1 MSLRLTRTRYWLLA
15 GVAALGGSAL
25 AAGVSAG
32 TMRLAERPA
41 APSPSG
47 LTDTDF
53 ILCHAP
59 GRSGPASGF
68 YHLVATQTEVPPTEL
83 QAAVPSP
90 DFANTYPP
98 LWDGLG
104 NLTYK
109 ITTSDPQAQAY
120 FDQGLR
126 LAYGFNHDE
135 ARRAFREA
143 QHRDPDCAMCYWGE
157 ALVLGPNINTA
168 MAEDAVAPAYAAV
181 RKAQALASRA
191 KTPVTP
197 HERALI
203 DALATRY
210 APDTK
215 ANRSVLDAAY
225 AAAMG
230 ETARQFPDDDD
241 IAVLYAEAVM
251 DLSPWDYWKPGGA
264 EPKPQSAPIVP
275 TLERVL
281 VRNPNHPGALHY
293 YIHAVEASDRP
304 ERAEGAADRLRRA
317 MPGAGHM
324 VHMPGHIYYRIG
336 RYLDSLAVNKDA
348 TAADEI
354 YLADSN
360 APMGVYRLG
369 YYPHNVHFVLVSAQM
384 AGDGVTAIAAA
395 QKLAELI
402 PDEHLLKSPG
412 TQHIKAAIYFAH
424 AQFGTPETI
433 LALPD
438 PGSSAAYVAAMWHY
452 ARGIAQARRGD
463 LASAATEA
471 RAIGSITQ
479 GPGVAPL
486 IEAGIPAQDILRL
499 AREVVE
505 GRIAQAK
512 GDHEAAITHFRDAAE
527 IQDTLRYTEPPFW
540 YYPVRQSL
548 AAALL
553 QSGKLDEALAEFQRA
568 LKRAPNNG
576 WTYYGLAELYR
587 ARGDAKSAQEAEA
600 QLAKTWVGDT
610 SLLDIARL

>member
-1 MSLRLTRTRYWLLA
+1 MSARLRRTRLWLLA
-15 GVAALGGSAL
+15 GAAALAGSAV
-25 AAGVSAG
+25 AAGVSTG
-32 TMRLAERPA
+32 TTRPA
-41 APSPSG
+41 QTPGPSLPPG
-47 LTDTDF
+47 FTDADF

-59 GRSGPASGF
+59 GRGGA
-68 YHLVATQTEVPPTEL
+68 YRLAATQTEVPPTEM

-90 DFANTYPP
+90 NFANTYPP

-104 NLTYK
+104 TLTYK

-143 QHRDPDCAMCYWGE
+143 QHRDPDCAMCFWGE
-157 ALVLGPNINTA
+157 ALVLGPNVN
-168 MAEDAVAPAYAAV
+168 MLMQEDAVAPAYAAA
-181 RKAQALASRA
+181 RKAQALASNN

-210 APDTK
+210 APDIK

-225 AAAMG
+225 AAAMA
-230 ETARQFPDDDD
+230 EAARQFPDDDD

-264 EPKPQSAPIVP
+264 EPHAQSAPIVP

-281 VRNPNHPGALHY
+281 AHNPDHPGALHY

-304 ERAEGAADRLRRA
+304 GRAEGAADRLRNA
-317 MPGAGHM
+317 LPGAGHL

-336 RYLDSLAVNKDA
+336 RYFDSLAVNKDA
-348 TAADEI
+348 TAADEK
-354 YLADSN
+354 YLAESD

-369 YYPHNVHFVLVSAQM
+369 YYPHNVHFVLMSAQM
-384 AGDGVTAIAAA
+384 AGDGATAIAAA
-395 QKLAELI
+395 QKLARII
-402 PDEHLLKSPG
+402 PDERLAKAPG
-412 TQHIKAAIYFAH
+412 AQHIKAAIYFAH
-424 AQFGTPETI
+424 AQFSTPETI

-438 PGSSAAYVAAMWHY
+438 PGNSAAYIAAMWHY
-452 ARGIAQARRGD
+452 ARGIAQVQRG
-463 LASAATEA
+463 AVESAATEA
-471 RAIGSITQ
+471 RAIGSLAQ
-479 GPGVAPL
+479 SPGLAPL
-486 IEAGIPAQDILRL
+486 TDAGIPAKDVLKL
-499 AREVVE
+499 AREVIE

-512 GDHEAAITHFRDAAE
+512 GDRATAIARFRDAAA
-527 IQDTLRYTEPPFW
+527 IQDALRYSEPPFW

-553 QSGKLDEALAEFQRA
+553 QAGKLDEALDEFQRA

-576 WTYYGLAELYR
+576 WTYFGLAELYR
-587 ARGDAKSAQEAEA
+587 ARGDTKSAQDAEA
-600 QLAKTWVGDT
+600 QVAKTLVGDK
-610 SLLDIARL
+610 SLLNISRL